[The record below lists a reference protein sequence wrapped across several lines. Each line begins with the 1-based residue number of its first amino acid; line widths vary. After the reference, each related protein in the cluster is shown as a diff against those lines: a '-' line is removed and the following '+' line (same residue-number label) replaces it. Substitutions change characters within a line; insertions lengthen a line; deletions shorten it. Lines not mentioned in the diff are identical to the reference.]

1 MRKIGIGLAIALG
14 IGVLVIS
21 LQPAEQRVER
31 EAKIDAPLDFVMAQ
45 LQDFRRWPAWS
56 PWENLDPNLDR
67 EYAGAPAGVG
77 ATYHWTGNEDVGE
90 GRMRIVRIE
99 PLRELAIELNFIKPS
114 AARHEMT
121 FTLEPA
127 GAATVV
133 RWAMSGRRDL
143 AGRFAALFV
152 DGDAALGTDFEAGL
166 AALAKVCEAEAAD
179 WRRDLLVG
187 AETAAEKEA
196 AAAEAAV
203 LRIGPEKP

>member
-99 PLRELAIELNFIKPS
+99 PLRGNLDTRLRKLDEGQYDGIVLA
-114 AARHEMT
+114 AAGLKRLGFGDLPPLATEMHHPPVP
-121 FTLEPA
+121 LERL
-127 GAATVV
+127 G
-133 RWAMSGRRDL
+133 
-143 AGRFAALFV
+143 
-152 DGDAALGTDFEAGL
+152 AALGWRPSAGPARWSSTSPSL
-166 AALAKVCEAEAAD
+166 ISV
-179 WRRDLLVG
+179 R
-187 AETAAEKEA
+187 
-196 AAAEAAV
+196 
-203 LRIGPEKP
+203 